1 MLCRIAIPML
11 FVAAAALAQ
20 SPAPPDG
27 EIRRILAQRVDERHQ
42 AVGMVAAV
50 IEPSGT
56 RVIAYGKPAK
66 DDARPLGGDTVFE
79 IGSITKVF
87 TALLLAD
94 MAQHGEVKLDD
105 PIAKYLP
112 AGVKAPERN
121 GKQITLEQTATHT
134 SGLPRLPNNFSP
146 KDASNPYA
154 DYSADKLYAFLN
166 SYQLPRDPGER
177 WEYSSLATGLLGQLL
192 SLRAGKDFE
201 TLVVSHIAA
210 PLGMTSTRITLTP
223 EMKERMAAGY
233 NAALQPVRLW
243 DFQALAG
250 CGALRSTANDL
261 IAFLAA
267 NLGYKKSPLQPAM
280 AAMLEVRVP
289 GPALNFQQALGWH
302 IMQHNGRNLIWKDG
316 GTYGFASFV
325 GFDAKSR
332 LGVVVLANSFSVTSG
347 VADEVGLHLLDTSM
361 PLAGAPVK
369 ERTAVPVDPEILEK
383 YVGRYQLS
391 PTFFIAITREDD
403 RLYEQAT
410 GQPKIQIFAESE
422 KEFFLKAVDAQISF
436 KTDAQGG
443 STELILHQNGLD
455 QRAARTDSGGSMK

>member
-1 MLCRIAIPML
+1 
-11 FVAAAALAQ
+11 
-20 SPAPPDG
+20 
-27 EIRRILAQRVDERHQ
+27 
-42 AVGMVAAV
+42 
-50 IEPSGT
+50 
-56 RVIAYGKPAK
+56 
-66 DDARPLGGDTVFE
+66 
-79 IGSITKVF
+79 
-87 TALLLAD
+87 
-94 MAQHGEVKLDD
+94 
-105 PIAKYLP
+105 
-112 AGVKAPERN
+112 
-121 GKQITLEQTATHT
+121 
-134 SGLPRLPNNFSP
+134 
-146 KDASNPYA
+146 
-154 DYSADKLYAFLN
+154 
-166 SYQLPRDPGER
+166 
-177 WEYSSLATGLLGQLL
+177 LLGQLL

-201 TLVVSHIAA
+201 TLVVSRIAA

>member
-1 MLCRIAIPML
+1 MIYRIAIPLML
-11 FVAAAALAQ
+11 LAAAARAQ
-20 SPAPPDG
+20 TPAPPPDA
-27 EIRRILAQRVDERHQ
+27 EIRRILAERVDERHN
-42 AVGMVAAV
+42 AVGMVVAV

-56 RVIAYGKPAK
+56 RIVAYGKPAK
-66 DDARPLGGDTVFE
+66 DDARPLNGDTVFE

-94 MAQHGEVKLDD
+94 MAQRGEVKLDD

-112 AGVKAPERN
+112 EGVKAPQRN
-121 GKQITLEQTATHT
+121 GKQITLGELATHT
-134 SGLPRLPNNFSP
+134 SGLPRMPNNISP
-146 KDASNPYA
+146 KDAANPYA

-166 SYQLPRDPGER
+166 SYQLSRDPGEK
-177 WEYSSLATGLLGQLL
+177 WEYSNLATGLLGHLL
-192 SLRAGKDFE
+192 SLRAGEDYE
-201 TLVVSHIAA
+201 TLVVSRIAT
-210 PLGMTSTRITLTP
+210 PLGMASTRITLTP
-223 EMKERMAAGY
+223 EMKERMASGY
-233 NAALQPVRLW
+233 NTALQPARLW

-261 IAFLAA
+261 ITFLAA

-302 IMQHNGRNLIWKDG
+302 IMQHNGRDLFWKDG
-316 GTYGFASFV
+316 GTYGFASFI
-325 GFDAKSR
+325 GFDAKAKM
-332 LGVVVLANSFSVTSG
+332 GVVVLANSFSLTSG

-361 PLAGAPVK
+361 PLAGAPAK
-369 ERTAVPVDPEILEK
+369 QRKAIAVDPKILEG
-383 YVGRYQLS
+383 YVGRYQLA

-422 KEFFLKAVDAQISF
+422 KEFFLKVVEAQITF
-436 KTDAQGG
+436 KTDARGRA
-443 STELILHQNGLD
+443 TELILHQNGLD
-455 QRAARTDSGGSMK
+455 QRAPRME

>member
-201 TLVVSHIAA
+201 TLVVSRIAA

-233 NAALQPVRLW
+233 NAALKPVRLW

-280 AAMLEVRVP
+280 AAMLEVRIP

-302 IMQHNGRNLIWKDG
+302 IMQHNGRDLFWKDG
-316 GTYGFASFV
+316 GTYGFASFI
-325 GFDAKSR
+325 GFDAKAKV
-332 LGVVVLANSFSVTSG
+332 GVVVLANSFSLTSG

-369 ERTAVPVDPEILEK
+369 ERQAIAVDPKILEG
-383 YVGRYQLS
+383 YVGRYQLA

-422 KEFFLKAVDAQISF
+422 KEFFLKVVDAQITF
-436 KTDAQGG
+436 KTGAQGRA
-443 STELILHQNGLD
+443 TELTLHQNGLD
-455 QRAARTDSGGSMK
+455 QRAPRME

>member
-1 MLCRIAIPML
+1 ML

-56 RVIAYGKPAK
+56 RVLAYGKPAK

-177 WEYSSLATGLLGQLL
+177 WEYSNLATGLLGQLL

-201 TLVVSHIAA
+201 TLVVSRIAA